1 MFMGVTLQLLQM
13 AATIIKSHSLILLT
27 FTINL
32 FTFNAHDMTQ
42 ILVLETMFLSLSI
55 ILKFLIDYIFLHY
68 SKSLVKSVNLFKF
81 FILDCL
87 NLLF

>member
-1 MFMGVTLQLLQM
+1 
-13 AATIIKSHSLILLT
+13 
-27 FTINL
+27 
-32 FTFNAHDMTQ
+32 MTQ